1 MKKGIAAALVMLL
14 LMGVLALPV
23 QAAEYSDIPP
33 DARYAGE
40 VSAAVELGLMNGVGE
55 GRFDPE
61 GKLSRAMAVTIL
73 WRMTGEPG
81 VAAPGPFRDV
91 PDGQWYTDAAA
102 WAAEHKIT
110 QGDGAGEI
118 FRPHAPIPREQF
130 AAMAYRWAK
139 DQGYDVSTVGT
150 VERDDWDS
158 ISLRDPVN
166 WALSRTLL
174 AGAEGNGIHGPAL
187 RWEAAVFLS
196 RFHSAYWAG
205 DGGDETAVAGVRLW
219 EGDKLTDLPRQLR
232 DSLRLTGR
240 WTPPDSGDQ
249 TLWYDI
255 LVYENEALTLYVMA
269 SDKEPDDDG
278 NLVGL
283 WVKAPGYPPRRGLQ
297 VGDPAERL
305 VRLYGPDY
313 DTRVLNNV
321 FHLDAET
328 EDGIVTAFGFYGRFW
343 GPEMRMLQTG
353 WTYEEIRN
361 EVKVTA
367 P

>member
-118 FRPHAPIPREQF
+118 FRLSGEDPLCARLTEQ
-130 AAMAYRWAK
+130 AATALANLIMNVVRFCDPDCVVLGGGVVA
-139 DQGYDVSTVGT
+139 DGFL
-150 VERDDWDS
+150 
-158 ISLRDPVN
+158 LRRVKEK
-166 WALSRTLL
+166 LGKHTM
-174 AGAEGNGIHGPAL
+174 
-187 RWEAAVFLS
+187 
-196 RFHSAYWAG
+196 RFVRG
-205 DGGDETAVAGVRLW
+205 GVRLTELDGRRIGLLGAACNAM
-219 EGDKLTDLPRQLR
+219 EGMRG
-232 DSLRLTGR
+232 SL
-240 WTPPDSGDQ
+240 
-249 TLWYDI
+249 
-255 LVYENEALTLYVMA
+255 
-269 SDKEPDDDG
+269 
-278 NLVGL
+278 
-283 WVKAPGYPPRRGLQ
+283 
-297 VGDPAERL
+297 
-305 VRLYGPDY
+305 
-313 DTRVLNNV
+313 
-321 FHLDAET
+321 
-328 EDGIVTAFGFYGRFW
+328 
-343 GPEMRMLQTG
+343 
-353 WTYEEIRN
+353 
-361 EVKVTA
+361 
-367 P
+367 